1 MSRLLLPALLAL
13 LGACEKDPMQG
24 SLSENVGMS
33 FSPCSEAEIRFMT
46 QKHNFMTAFRPCG
59 NNDFSAFSWS
69 PDGKHLYFQLVM
81 TAYVMDAD
89 AANKQTVTV
98 PSRQPIGPA
107 AWLTTSKVAVP
118 EVPLTDDGPA
128 QIAIFDLD
136 GQTVFHVDLP
146 ELTEIRAMQR
156 GREPTELLLLGGA
169 DKPGV
174 YAFDTSTGTL
184 TQPFAWLTEAVDTL
198 TYTHQLDVLTVT
210 RGNQTTVHE
219 GASGKPLGTWPSAR
233 RGTLH
238 PEGRWLALEHDGEEI
253 SIFYQRS
260 WDELSEQAREREL
273 RRLKK
278 YEETIK
284 GDFPTRVRPP
294 TLSFVDLHTGR
305 RWMLSSV
312 YGTQFQWY
320 EPTPYFGSLMMW
332 GFEGKQMKRNVLLG
346 DMRGRFHMIEN
357 DRKMMGISRFEDGED
372 PRYVPPGQAKPE
384 PAEAETNGT
393 QATEPES
400 TAPTT
405 QAE

>member
-1 MSRLLLPALLAL
+1 MKLRFAIIALFSVPT
-13 LGACEKDPMQG
+13 GCEIDPMQG

-59 NNDFSAFSWS
+59 NNDFSTFTWA

-89 AANKQTVTV
+89 AANKQTIPV

-107 AWLTTSKVAVP
+107 AWLSNSKVAVP
-118 EVPLTDDGPA
+118 EVPLVDDGSA
-128 QIAIFDLD
+128 QIAIFDIE

-146 ELTEIRAMQR
+146 EVTEGRPMQR
-156 GREPTELLLLGGA
+156 GRQPTELLILGGA
-169 DKPGV
+169 DHPNI
-174 YAFDTSTGTL
+174 YAFDTNDGTV
-184 TQPFAWLTEAVDTL
+184 TRPFPWLTGPVHTM
-198 TYTHQLDVLTVT
+198 TYTHQLDVLVVG
-210 RGNQTTVHE
+210 RDDKTTVHE
-219 GASGKPLGTWPSAR
+219 GASGKAMGTWTPAT

-284 GDFPTRVRPP
+284 GDFPTKVSPP
-294 TLSFVDLHTGR
+294 TLSFVNLHDGR
-305 RWMLSSV
+305 RWIISSV
-312 YGTQFQWY
+312 YGSQFEWY

-346 DMRGRFHMIEN
+346 DMRGRFKMVEK
-357 DRKMMGISRFEDGED
+357 DRKMMGITRFEDGED
-372 PRYVPPGQAKPE
+372 PAYVPPGKSTDADIEGEDAPVKPSTPDAAA
-384 PAEAETNGT
+384 PASA
-393 QATEPES
+393 Q
-400 TAPTT
+400 
-405 QAE
+405 